1 MGKRIKK
8 IISKIVDLKSNLVN
22 SIIYFVYYYMPIKS
36 NLVYVESKGGE
47 DLAGNM
53 LRIVEELKKPLYGNM
68 KFVFFVKLQYRE
80 KIRKLLDTYKI
91 TSYKFVANSLS
102 AGIIMER
109 DENELIFAGYGKSKV
124 FIYGR
129 RSPATICKT

>member
-102 AGIIMER
+102 AGIIMESFYLR
-109 DENELIFAGYGKSKV
+109 TQISGHDM
-124 FIYGR
+124 
-129 RSPATICKT
+129 